1 MKDDQGVIASLTGI
15 ATVSEAGAL
24 LDQLANLSS
33 EPSLLVIQ
41 AGDALTTCIP
51 HFKHW
56 LARWPFVQILGFDL
70 GQHAAQIH
78 AFFDAGGSDLVP
90 TELVGSAAL
99 KTYWQAKIQ
108 LVETQIRL
116 LKMAARKTLQP
127 VAEEPLAE
135 PSLVEDLALGAQ
147 VQKQLMPSQPL
158 TVGNLV
164 IDHEVQ
170 SRLPLSGDFVQYTRI
185 GAHEV
190 LALFADV
197 SGHGAGSA
205 LVTVLLHEH
214 FWDFAREL
222 MDEDPA
228 GLSVLLERLNRR
240 LCSAAFEHHAT
251 CVLALVNLR
260 DSTLQ
265 YCAAGHFPHPIL
277 VQNGEITVLE
287 SSDLP
292 LGLLES
298 KEYDAQQLELAAEFK
313 LLLFSDGALGD
324 LPGNSVA
331 KQEAELA
338 SFVKSDSG
346 KIEGLFDRLFKVS
359 DDRLADDRSVLSLVR
374 KV

>member
-1 MKDDQGVIASLTGI
+1 
-15 ATVSEAGAL
+15 
-24 LDQLANLSS
+24 
-33 EPSLLVIQ
+33 
-41 AGDALTTCIP
+41 
-51 HFKHW
+51 
-56 LARWPFVQILGFDL
+56 
-70 GQHAAQIH
+70 
-78 AFFDAGGSDLVP
+78 
-90 TELVGSAAL
+90 
-99 KTYWQAKIQ
+99 
-108 LVETQIRL
+108 
-116 LKMAARKTLQP
+116 
-127 VAEEPLAE
+127 
-135 PSLVEDLALGAQ
+135 
-147 VQKQLMPSQPL
+147 
-158 TVGNLV
+158 
-164 IDHEVQ
+164 
-170 SRLPLSGDFVQYTRI
+170 
-185 GAHEV
+185 
-190 LALFADV
+190 
-197 SGHGAGSA
+197 
-205 LVTVLLHEH
+205 
-214 FWDFAREL
+214 
-222 MDEDPA
+222 
-228 GLSVLLERLNRR
+228 VLLERLNRR

-346 KIEGLFDRLFKVS
+346 KVEGLFDRLFKVS